1 MNNNNKYEYV
11 SVISVDP
18 VNQLPKKEMKTFQTT
33 STRNQSQQFVTV
45 LSINTPAVSVNID
58 RPELVE
64 VHRVGDEKIG
74 FGLKFE
80 GGIKNNE
87 KIVRLFIQSCSP
99 NTPASRATASWGVLR
114 EGDEI
119 LEINSMRA
127 TQMSRLE
134 CVSNL
139 KNSAGVI
146 KLLILHRDAAAAARN
161 QRLQSGSETAKVK
174 SVIPPKPPVVPPRR
188 INKTSFSTDGGGLKP
203 VKPTPPPAPTTRE
216 TNYVNT
222 KIVEIQSVIKPFDLL
237 EKEFKIDS
245 NQHSSSD
252 EEKKKS
258 GLTTSSEISTEQKVY
273 ENVEIIPPRPLPRL
287 TILMN
292 DLQKMEDDA
301 QQQQHHIMQPLLPR
315 LIDFHPKDTTTMS
328 TSAEDSQKFL
338 SQSLQ
343 AQLQNISYDD
353 FKFFDEDFCEDG
365 EKLGPILGQLKLSE
379 AYFNQH
385 WNNNKSLLPT
395 IGEVEEDFVS
405 MESNR

>member
-1 MNNNNKYEYV
+1 MMNNKYEYV

-18 VNQLPKKEMKTFQTT
+18 QVMVTQTPKKEMKTFQTT
-33 STRNQSQQFVTV
+33 TTSQSQQFVTV

-99 NTPASRATASWGVLR
+99 HTPASRAKASWGVLR

-119 LEINSMRA
+119 LEINGMRA

-161 QRLQSGSETAKVK
+161 QRLQAGHETCKVR

-203 VKPTPPPAPTTRE
+203 VKPTPPPATATRE

-245 NQHSSSD
+245 NQHSSSG

-258 GLTTSSEISTEQKVY
+258 GLTTSSENSAEQKVY

-301 QQQQHHIMQPLLPR
+301 QQHHIIQPLLPR
-315 LIDFHPKDTTTMS
+315 LIDFHPKDTTTS
-328 TSAEDSQKFL
+328 LTTSAEDSQKYL

-343 AQLQNISYDD
+343 AQLQNISYED

-385 WNNNKSLLPT
+385 WNNKSLLPT
-395 IGEVEEDFVS
+395 IGEVEEDFMS